1 MNDFL
6 KVWFVGK
13 RKKKLQEYCSSNSC
27 TLLCHF
33 YLTHFSLSEQSPTA
47 FRLLPGS
54 LPCSQQISRI
64 FCVEVSVWYICSKSA
79 SITQPTGGRWKER
92 EIRQRT
98 NFFSPPCL
106 KIASVLWATVVFVK
120 KIRWWLFWFKV
131 VRTDFSQARGVRS
144 NQTIYQLWGLGYQN
158 MTRLGHKVSISLQH
172 QLTLAQSATPSS
184 LSLHRTSHQF
194 MLGCWAACLVR
205 GHWVLQPS
213 KVKCSCF

>member
-1 MNDFL
+1 ME
-6 KVWFVGK
+6 
-13 RKKKLQEYCSSNSC
+13 KKKLQEYCSSNSC

-33 YLTHFSLSEQSPTA
+33 YPTHFSLSEQSPTA
-47 FRLLPGS
+47 FRRLPGS
-54 LPCSQQISRI
+54 FQSCSQQISRI

-98 NFFSPPCL
+98 NFFFSPPL
-106 KIASVLWATVVFVK
+106 PENSISTASNSSLWKRYV
-120 KIRWWLFWFKV
+120 
-131 VRTDFSQARGVRS
+131 G
-144 NQTIYQLWGLGYQN
+144 GYSGSKSFEQIFHRHVGYGQIKQSISC
-158 MTRLGHKVSISLQH
+158 MTRLAHKVSISLQH
-172 QLTLAQSATPSS
+172 QLTLAQSAAPSS